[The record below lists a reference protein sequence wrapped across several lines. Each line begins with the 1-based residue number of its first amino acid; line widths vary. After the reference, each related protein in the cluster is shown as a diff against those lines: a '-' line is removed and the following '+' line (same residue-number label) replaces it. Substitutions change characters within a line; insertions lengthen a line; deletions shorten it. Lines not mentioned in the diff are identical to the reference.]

1 VLAHETPILYSV
13 DLTECASLASLTT
26 DDIVT
31 RFVAALE
38 RAGATVVST
47 LSHGFPGA
55 GLTCVLIL
63 KESHAVI
70 HTWPENGTVNLDIF
84 SCSTRLRSL
93 EAIDELRSF
102 FSARNLSVQEIS
114 RADGHAPVA
123 LPFARA

>member
-1 VLAHETPILYSV
+1 LK
-13 DLTECASLASLTT
+13 T
-26 DDIVT
+26 DDIVL
-31 RFVAALE
+31 RFVASLE

-70 HTWPENGTVNLDIF
+70 HTWPESGTVNVDIF

-93 EAIDELRSF
+93 EAIDDLRAF
-102 FSARNLSVQEIS
+102 FSAGNVSVQEIS

-123 LPFARA
+123 VPVARA